1 MPYEG
6 ENEFFLDTWQIKNT
20 VLKSSSKNKN
30 SVIHYSPSYYRPG
43 TFIKSI

>member
-20 VLKSSSKNKN
+20 VLKRVHPKIKILS
-30 SVIHYSPSYYRPG
+30 
-43 TFIKSI
+43 FITHPHIIDQVLS